1 MFAEE
6 AVESYVHEH
15 GSLRLRCIG
24 ACRADTEQGDGIAL
38 FGYGPTDIRQL
49 E

>member
-1 MFAEE
+1 MSS
-6 AVESYVHEH
+6 SYVHEH

-24 ACRADTEQGDGIAL
+24 ACRADTEQGDGIVAL